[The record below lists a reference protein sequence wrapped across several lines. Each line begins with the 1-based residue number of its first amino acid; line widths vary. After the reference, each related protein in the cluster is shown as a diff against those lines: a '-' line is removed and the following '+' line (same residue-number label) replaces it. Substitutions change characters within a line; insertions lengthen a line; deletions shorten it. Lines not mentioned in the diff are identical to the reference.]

1 MNTLHYKQ
9 QLTSIKKSMPKN
21 DKPAMREAL
30 NDYTDSLIR
39 DIDTEVM
46 RGKATQRR
54 GEQVKRAL
62 INHCI
67 KLHP

>member
-1 MNTLHYKQ
+1 
-9 QLTSIKKSMPKN
+9 MPKN
-21 DKPAMREAL
+21 DKPATRQAL

-39 DIDTEVM
+39 DIDAEVM

-54 GEQVKRAL
+54 GEQVKKAL